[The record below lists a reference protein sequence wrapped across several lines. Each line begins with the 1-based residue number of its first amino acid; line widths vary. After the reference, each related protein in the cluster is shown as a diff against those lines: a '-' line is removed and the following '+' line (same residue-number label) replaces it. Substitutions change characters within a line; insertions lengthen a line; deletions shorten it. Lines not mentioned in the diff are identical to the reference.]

1 MSEENK
7 KIRTAVIGVGSMG
20 QHHARIYSEI
30 STLVGVVDFDLE
42 QGNMVA
48 KKYGVSFFPEITKIL
63 GKVDAASIVV
73 PTKYHMEV
81 AKELIENGVNV
92 LIEKPLALNSS
103 QTSVLCDL
111 VSKSNVKVS
120 VGHIER
126 HNSVIDFVKKN
137 IMEKKW
143 GELLGLSAR
152 RFSPYPTRITD
163 VGVIFDISIHDIDIL
178 NYLVGSHVNSVYCSG
193 ISKVRK
199 DFEDNV
205 NIFLE
210 YNNGVKGLCQTS
222 WLHPC
227 KKRDL
232 TLLTTD
238 FLVEVDYLKQTVY
251 IHKEDSNEVEEIVL
265 DSKEPLHSEL
275 EDFLC
280 SISKNRYPKTTVTD
294 GAYAVEIAEAC
305 KESYQSGKVKK
316 LSK

>member
-48 KKYGVSFFPEITKIL
+48 KKYGVSFFPDVTKIL

-120 VGHIER
+120 V
-126 HNSVIDFVKKN
+126 
-137 IMEKKW
+137 
-143 GELLGLSAR
+143 
-152 RFSPYPTRITD
+152 
-163 VGVIFDISIHDIDIL
+163 
-178 NYLVGSHVNSVYCSG
+178 
-193 ISKVRK
+193 
-199 DFEDNV
+199 
-205 NIFLE
+205 
-210 YNNGVKGLCQTS
+210 
-222 WLHPC
+222 
-227 KKRDL
+227 
-232 TLLTTD
+232 
-238 FLVEVDYLKQTVY
+238 
-251 IHKEDSNEVEEIVL
+251 
-265 DSKEPLHSEL
+265 
-275 EDFLC
+275 
-280 SISKNRYPKTTVTD
+280 
-294 GAYAVEIAEAC
+294 
-305 KESYQSGKVKK
+305 
-316 LSK
+316 